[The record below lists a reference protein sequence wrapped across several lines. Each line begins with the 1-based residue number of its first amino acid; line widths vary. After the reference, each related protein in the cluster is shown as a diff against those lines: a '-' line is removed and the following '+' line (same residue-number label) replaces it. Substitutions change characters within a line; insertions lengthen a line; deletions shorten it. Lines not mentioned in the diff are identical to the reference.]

1 MIHIAICD
9 AKQNEVTVLKNQ
21 LHNMCEEICEDS
33 VHISVF
39 NNTFALMTYVIDEIK
54 GQVDIIFMEVCQK
67 NFDGISAAEVILNT
81 YPHIKVIF
89 MSSNIENSKD
99 IFRVNPIYF
108 LMKPMEE
115 KYLCDALYKAVRL
128 VSENNMDI
136 IRIGNG
142 IGKNRILTI
151 KMSDVYYVKSD
162 KRKITFHMAN
172 EQHSCYMKLDDV
184 SKKLGKNFIRTHQS
198 YLVNMDKIK
207 SIQTGSVKLNKDV
220 MIPISSSRG
229 KEVVKRVKEY
239 MKIM

>member
-1 MIHIAICD
+1 MYNICE
-9 AKQNEVTVLKNQ
+9 NI
-21 LHNMCEEICEDS
+21 CEEN

-39 NNTFALMTYVIDEIK
+39 NNTFALMTHVIDEIK
-54 GQVDIIFMEVCQK
+54 GQIDIIFMEVCHE
-67 NFDGISAAEVILNT
+67 NFDGISAAEAILNT

-89 MSSNIENSKD
+89 MSGNIENLRD
-99 IFRVNPIYF
+99 IFRVNPVYF

-128 VSENNMDI
+128 VSENNIDI

-151 KMSDVYYVKSD
+151 KMSDIYYIKSD

-198 YLVNMDKIK
+198 FVVNIDKIK
-207 SIQTGSVKLNKDV
+207 SIQTGSITLNKDV
-220 MIPISSSRG
+220 VIPISSSRG

-239 MKIM
+239 MRIM